1 MLSEGHG
8 VVHYVSIDFTYE
20 GKQQMEF
27 VGWTEKFD
35 EKIARYYQCHL
46 MIKKANL
53 SDVLCVPKLWLEA
66 TM

>member
-1 MLSEGHG
+1 
-8 VVHYVSIDFTYE
+8 
-20 GKQQMEF
+20 MEF

-35 EKIARYYQCHL
+35 EEIARHYQCHL
-46 MIKKANL
+46 MSKKANL